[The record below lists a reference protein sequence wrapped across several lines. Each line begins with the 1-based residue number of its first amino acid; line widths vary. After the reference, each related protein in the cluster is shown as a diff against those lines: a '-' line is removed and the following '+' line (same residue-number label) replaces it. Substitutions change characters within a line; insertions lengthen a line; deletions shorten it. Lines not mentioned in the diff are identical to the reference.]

1 MIQPYA
7 ERKIKQTGAFGT
19 CLSYANPFVPSV
31 DIFVY
36 KVCGAYFGSGIRF
49 PKTYLKVEAN

>member
-1 MIQPYA
+1 MMMIQPYA
-7 ERKIKQTGAFGT
+7 ERKIKQPGVF
-19 CLSYANPFVPSV
+19 LSYANPFVPSV

-49 PKTYLKVEAN
+49 PKTYVKVEAN

>member
-1 MIQPYA
+1 MMIQPYA
-7 ERKIKQTGAFGT
+7 ERKIKQPGVF
-19 CLSYANPFVPSV
+19 LSYANPFVPSV

-49 PKTYLKVEAN
+49 PKTYVKVEAN